1 MNQYQIIIILCG
13 LAILSYVYDL
23 LSSWARIPSVLLLM
37 GTGVVLRQLT
47 PDLAARFDTITHI
60 VPVLGTVGLIMI
72 VLEGALDLSLSR
84 EKWPVIGK
92 GASSALVFLVG
103 STVAVVA
110 ILLPLFETSLHQII
124 LYSIPLSVISSAVIL
139 PSIAHIAEN
148 KREFT
153 MYEASL
159 SDIFGILLFNY
170 FAFSLS
176 LSARTVANFLTGVF
190 SLVLLSAL
198 AAVALAMLTVRIR
211 RQVKFFL
218 VLALLTLLYALG
230 HLYHLSSLL
239 LVLLFGLA
247 MNNLHLLPWI
257 HRAVPGEAPP
267 GRVALEQLRSVASE
281 SSFLL
286 RTYFFVLFGYQMDLG
301 LLNDIAVFK
310 IGGLIVLALL
320 AVRFLCLKHLVAI
333 PLLPELFLLP
343 RGLVTVILFYQI
355 PLAHQSAAFNNGIL
369 FFVIIATNLLMAFGL
384 MIARR
389 RGVSDSEVVAAIG

>member
-1 MNQYQIIIILCG
+1 VNPYQIIIILCG
-13 LAILSYVYDL
+13 LAVLSYVYDL
-23 LSSWARIPSVLLLM
+23 AATWSRIPSVLLLM
-37 GTGVVLRQLT
+37 GTGVVLRLLT
-47 PDLAARFDTITHI
+47 PDLAARFEALTPLIPI
-60 VPVLGTVGLIMI
+60 LGTVGLIMI
-72 VLEGALDLSLSR
+72 VLEGALDLSLTR

-92 GASSALVFLVG
+92 GAASALVFLVG
-103 STVAVVA
+103 STAAVAA
-110 ILLPLFETSLHQII
+110 IILPLFAVSLHQVI
-124 LYSIPLSVISSAVIL
+124 LYSIPLSVISSAVVL

-153 MYEASL
+153 LYEASL

-170 FAFSLS
+170 FAFSQS
-176 LSARTVANFLTGVF
+176 LSARTAAGFLTGIL
-190 SLVLLSAL
+190 SLALLSAL

-239 LVLLFGLA
+239 LVLFFGLA

-257 HRAVPGEAPP
+257 HRAVPGEGPP
-267 GRVALEQLRSVASE
+267 GRLALEQLRSVASE

-310 IGGLIVLALL
+310 VGGLIVLALL
-320 AVRFLCLKHLVAI
+320 GVRFVCLKYLVAI

-355 PLAHQSAAFNNGIL
+355 PAAHQAASFNNGIL
-369 FFVIIATNLLMAFGL
+369 FFVIIATNILMAFGL
-384 MIARR
+384 VIARR
-389 RGVSDSEVVAAIG
+389 QGAPDSEVCAASG

>member
-23 LSSWARIPSVLLLM
+23 VASWARIPSVLLLM
-37 GTGVVLRQLT
+37 GTGVVLRQFT

-92 GASSALVFLVG
+92 GAASALVFLVG
-103 STVAVVA
+103 STVAVVS
-110 ILLPLFETSLHQII
+110 ILLPLFEGSLHQII

-176 LSARTVANFLTGVF
+176 LSARTVANFLTGVL

-257 HRAVPGEAPP
+257 HQAVPGEGPP
-267 GRVALEQLRSVASE
+267 GRVALEQLRSVACE

-310 IGGLIVLALL
+310 TGGLIVLALL
-320 AVRFLCLKHLVAI
+320 AVRFLCLKYLVAI

-355 PLAHQSAAFNNGIL
+355 PTSHQAVSFNNGIL

-389 RGVSDSEVVAAIG
+389 QGVSDSEVRAAIG